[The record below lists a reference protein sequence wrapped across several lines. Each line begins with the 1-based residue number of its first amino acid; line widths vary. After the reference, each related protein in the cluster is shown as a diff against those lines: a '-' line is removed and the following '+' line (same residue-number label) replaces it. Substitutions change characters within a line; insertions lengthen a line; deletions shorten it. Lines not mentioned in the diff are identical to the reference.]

1 MRRRRRNCS
10 GRDFKPFRGLADE
23 GFDMWIHRGVWCLAA
38 LGLATFIGQ
47 GGLHGAPSPEQRKEL
62 ANIQKEVTKAG
73 SLVGK
78 KEFDEAEK
86 LLEDLNKQLDKLVKD
101 AEFPASDK
109 TLQTVRLAIEK
120 QRQAAAKGLGKPDPT
135 LVSFAKEIAPILNSK
150 CGECHGGDDPK
161 GRLNLS
167 TIAAM
172 KQGGQSRLPLV
183 VPKNPNQ
190 SSLLL
195 RLVTQN
201 PAQRM
206 PKGSKDPLS
215 DSDIQKVFKWI
226 SQGASF
232 DGAAEDVPLAE
243 LASTRPAAGGN
254 APKKVDNSPVVI
266 NKATGSEK
274 ISFTKQIAP
283 SIVNLCI
290 GCHGGNTPRSG
301 LNLTTFEGMMRGGES
316 GRVIVPG
323 NLDASR
329 LWQLVGAGEQPRMP
343 QGQLRITRKF
353 HADLREWILEG
364 AKFDGPDGKTP
375 LRSIVPTDEEL
386 LMEKFA
392 KMTAAEYVE
401 MRKKR
406 AEDDWKKTTKD
417 EPKTVETAEVYVY
430 GNANEDRLKQ
440 VASWADEHAKAL
452 RSVFNIKEQPI
463 FKGKLTVFV
472 CKDRFTYT
480 EFNQS
485 VHNRDTANEIY
496 GHATVTTAYED
507 AFVAVQDIGDEPQSW
522 HPGIKASVIAN
533 ITSAYLKRPGSKLP
547 EWIVTGTGLALAA
560 KAGGANSFLDSMPKD
575 AAEALNGIAAPE
587 EIFQDGKF
595 GPAAIGPI
603 GYTLVDF
610 LMKNGGPA
618 KFGQFISKMQSS
630 GKLNESL
637 TEVYGGNTK
646 ALGTAY
652 GQAMLAK
659 RPVQKKK

>member
-1 MRRRRRNCS
+1 M
-10 GRDFKPFRGLADE
+10 GRCDWSLGKFNPSRELAEE
-23 GFDMWIHRGVWCLAA
+23 GFEMRIHRSFWGLVTLGAA
-38 LGLATFIGQ
+38 IVIGQ
-47 GGLHGAPSPEQRKEL
+47 GGLHGAPTPDHRKEL
-62 ANIQKEVTKAG
+62 AGIQKEVTRAG

-78 KEFDEAEK
+78 KDFDEAEK
-86 LLEDLNKQLDKLVKD
+86 LLDDLNKQLEKLLKEAD
-101 AEFPASDK
+101 FPPTDK
-109 TLQTVRLAIEK
+109 TLVSVRQAIEK

-135 LVSFAKEIAPILNSK
+135 LVSFAKEIAPILTSK
-150 CGECHGGDDPK
+150 CGSKCHNTDDPK
-161 GRLNLS
+161 GRLDLS
-167 TIAAM
+167 TIASM
-172 KQGGQSRLPLV
+172 KQGGQTKLPLITA
-183 VPKNPNQ
+183 KNPNQ
-190 SSLLL
+190 SLLFA
-195 RLVTQN
+195 RLIAPN

-206 PKGSKDPLS
+206 PKGEALS
-215 DSDIQKVFKWI
+215 DGDIQKIGKWI
-226 SQGASF
+226 AQGASF
-232 DGAAEDVPLAE
+232 DGAPEDVPLTE
-243 LASTRPAAGGN
+243 LASNRPAGN
-254 APKKVDNSPVVI
+254 APKKVDNSPVMI
-266 NKATGSEK
+266 AKATGNEK

-290 GCHGGNTPRSG
+290 GCHGANNPRSG
-301 LNLTTFEGMMRGGES
+301 LNLSNFEGMMRGGES

-353 HADLREWILEG
+353 HADLKEWILEG
-364 AKFDGPDGKTP
+364 AKFDGPDAKTP
-375 LRSIVPTDEEL
+375 LRSLVPTDEEL

-392 KMTAAEYVE
+392 KMTAAEYGE

-417 EPKTVETAEVYVY
+417 EAKSVESTEFYVY

-440 VASWADEHAKAL
+440 VAAWADEHAKSL
-452 RSVFNIKEQPI
+452 RTVFGIKEQPI
-463 FKGKLTVFV
+463 FKGRLTVFV

-547 EWIVTGTGLALAA
+547 EWIVTGAGLALAA
-560 KAGGANSFLDSMPKD
+560 KAGGSNSFLDSMPKEAAD
-575 AAEALNGIAAPE
+575 ALSGIDSPEA
-587 EIFQDGKF
+587 IFQDGKF
-595 GPAAIGPI
+595 GPAAIGPV

-618 KFGQFISKMQSS
+618 KFGQFISRMQST
-630 GKLNESL
+630 GKLNDAL
-637 TEVYGGNTK
+637 TEVYGGNAK

-659 RPVQKKK
+659 RPMQKKK

>member
-1 MRRRRRNCS
+1 M
-10 GRDFKPFRGLADE
+10 
-23 GFDMWIHRGVWCLAA
+23 
-38 LGLATFIGQ
+38 GQ
-47 GGLHGAPSPEQRKEL
+47 GGLHGAPSLEQRKEL
-62 ANIQKEVTKAG
+62 ASIQKEIAKAG
-73 SLVGK
+73 TLIGK
-78 KEFDEAEK
+78 KEFTEAEK
-86 LLEDLNKQLDKLVKD
+86 SLEELNKQLEKLVSD
-101 AEFPASDK
+101 AGFSASDK
-109 TLQTVRLAIEK
+109 TLVAVRQALEK
-120 QRQAAAKGLGKPDPT
+120 QRQAVAKGLGKPDPT
-135 LVSFAKEIAPILNSK
+135 LISFVKDVAPILNSK
-150 CGECHGGDDPK
+150 CVGCHNVDDPK

-167 TIAAM
+167 TISAM
-172 KQGGQSRLPLV
+172 KQGGQTRVPLV
-183 VPKNPNQ
+183 VAKNPNA
-190 SSLLL
+190 SLLFA
-195 RLVTQN
+195 RMVSPN

-206 PKGSKDPLS
+206 PKGGEALS
-215 DSDIQKVFKWI
+215 DAELAKIGKWI
-226 SQGASF
+226 VQGATF
-232 DGAAEDVPLAE
+232 EGAAEDVTLAE
-243 LASTRPAAGGN
+243 LGGN
-254 APKKVDNSPVVI
+254 RVGNGNVPKKIDNSPVVI

-283 SIVNLCI
+283 SLVNLCI
-290 GCHGGNTPRSG
+290 GCHGGNNPRAN
-301 LNLTTFEGMMRGGES
+301 LNLTTFEGIMRGGES

-364 AKFDGPDGKTP
+364 AKFDGPDGKTQ
-375 LRSIVPTDEEL
+375 LRSLVPTDEEL

-392 KMTAAEYVE
+392 KMTAAEYAE

-406 AEDDWKKTTKD
+406 TEDDWKKTTKD
-417 EPKTVETAEVYVY
+417 EPKSVETAEFYVY

-440 VASWADEHAKAL
+440 VAGWAEEHANSL
-452 RSVFNIKEQPI
+452 RTIFGIKEKPI
-463 FKGKLTVFV
+463 FKGRLAVFV

-485 VHNRDTANEIY
+485 VHNRETANEIY
-496 GHATVTTAYED
+496 GHGLITTAYED

-547 EWIVTGTGLALAA
+547 EWIVTGTGLALAG

-575 AAEALNGIAAPE
+575 AAEALNGIESPE
-587 EIFQDGKF
+587 AIFQDGKF

-618 KFGQFISKMQSS
+618 RFGQFISKMQAS
-630 GKLNESL
+630 GKLNEAL
-637 TEVYGGNTK
+637 TEVYGGNAK

-659 RPVQKKK
+659 RSTQKKK